1 MEYGLEGE
9 GYHRDLV
16 VTLRSLERGGE
27 GETDWIVVVNVT
39 SQFYIDLDQVSKSM
53 IYC

>member
-16 VTLRSLERGGE
+16 VTLNWQQGGE
-27 GETDWIVVVNVT
+27 GDGGIDWIIALNVT
-39 SQFYIDLDQVSKSM
+39 SQFYIDLDQVCC
-53 IYC
+53 I